1 MTSGRNCTDEINVS
15 SFVRSVKSNKHLS
28 FSSQA
33 RKLILTGLNL
43 ASSAVSAT
51 MNPKAETL

>member
-1 MTSGRNCTDEINVS
+1 MKSMS
-15 SFVRSVKSNKHLS
+15 PHSFEVLKSNKHLS

-51 MNPKAETL
+51 MSPKAETL